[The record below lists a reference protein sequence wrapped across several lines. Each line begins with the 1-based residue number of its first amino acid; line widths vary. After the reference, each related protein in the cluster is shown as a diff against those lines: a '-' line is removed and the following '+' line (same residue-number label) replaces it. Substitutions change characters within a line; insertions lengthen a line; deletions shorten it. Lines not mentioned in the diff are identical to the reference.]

1 MTEALAFDDGI
12 EYPTGDGRPVAESP
26 LHYRRLADAAHA
38 LFTRYDSRPGV
49 YVGVNM
55 MVYDQP
61 GNPRR
66 FLSPDVF
73 VAFGVADRE
82 RDIYKLWEE
91 RAPSFV
97 LEMTSKSTRK
107 EDERKMTRYARWGV
121 AEYFL
126 YDPRREYVDPP
137 LRAFELSRGV
147 FREKRLV
154 ALSNGERGIASR
166 TLGLDLWLDGSVLRF
181 YDRATDQNLTTAS
194 EERRRA
200 QTARLE
206 ANASKFE
213 ADAARAEAATAKSE
227 AAAARSAAEAAT
239 AKAAEEAAKR
249 KRLEAELARFKH

>member
-1 MTEALAFDDGI
+1 MTEALAIDDGI
-12 EYPTGDGRPVAESP
+12 EYPTRDGRPVAETP
-26 LHYRRLADAAHA
+26 LHYKRLADAAHV
-38 LFTRYDSRPGV
+38 LFARYESRPGA

-82 RDIYKLWEE
+82 RDIYKIWEE

-107 EDERKMTRYARWGV
+107 EDERKMARYAGWGV

-137 LRAFELSRGV
+137 LLAFELVRGAYRQMPAV
-147 FREKRLV
+147 T
-154 ALSNGERGIASR
+154 LSNGERGIPSK
-166 TLGLDLWLDGSVLRF
+166 TLGLELWLDGSVLRF
-181 YDRATDQNLTTAS
+181 YDRAIGRNLLTPK
-194 EERRRA
+194 EERLQA
-200 QTARLE
+200 SAARI
-206 ANASKFE
+206 E
-213 ADAARAEAATAKSE
+213 ADAARSAAD
-227 AAAARSAAEAAT
+227 AARSVADAARSVADAANARAAAEV
-239 AKAAEEAAKR
+239 AKR
-249 KRLEAELARFKH
+249 KQLEAELVRLKRGVS

>member
-12 EYPTGDGRPVAESP
+12 EYPTADGRPVAETP
-26 LHYRRLADAAHA
+26 LHYKRLADAAHA
-38 LFTRYDSRPGV
+38 LFTHYESRPGV

-55 MVYDQP
+55 MVYDER

-97 LEMTSKSTRK
+97 LEMTSKSTRN
-107 EDERKMTRYARWGV
+107 EDERKMARYARWGV

-137 LRAFELSRGV
+137 LRAFELTRGTYRALRPGV
-147 FREKRLV
+147 
-154 ALSNGERGIASR
+154 LSNGERGIRSA
-166 TLGLDLWLDGSVLRF
+166 TLGLELWLDGSVLRF
-181 YDRATDQNLTTAS
+181 YDRVIGRNLLTPK
-194 EERRRA
+194 EERLQAVAA
-200 QTARLE
+200 Q
-206 ANASKFE
+206 SE
-213 ADAARAEAATAKSE
+213 ADAARSEAIAARSE
-227 AAAARSAAEAAT
+227 AAAANARAAAET
-239 AKAAEEAAKR
+239 ARR
-249 KRLEAELARFKH
+249 KQLEAELARLRR